1 MSNIIN
7 RGDPLTVSIGP
18 SLAMG
23 DLAAFPLW
31 VLVVVVV
38 VGVAVLTLDVV
49 ALVDLY
55 RRPVARVA
63 LGNKW
68 VWVAIVVLVNLV
80 GSVLY
85 FAVGRKHAPRA
96 EEAALPHSQRGN
108 AESVADALYG
118 SRKNTESE

>member
-1 MSNIIN
+1 
-7 RGDPLTVSIGP
+7 LTFSTGP
-18 SLAMG
+18 SMAIG
-23 DLAAFPLW
+23 DLAALPLW
-31 VLVVVVV
+31 VLVVVGV
-38 VGVAVLTLDVV
+38 VGVAVFTLDVA

-68 VWVAIVVLVNLV
+68 VWVAIVVLINLV
-80 GSVLY
+80 GSILY
-85 FAVGRKHAPRA
+85 FAVGRKPAPPA
-96 EEAALPHSQRGN
+96 EETAPPLSQRGN